1 MFVNVRALDILK
13 YKSTSEIIGLNQHK
27 LLKLE
32 QPNLQTDR
40 EIAIFSGKEVPLLE
54 FEFIDANGNSV
65 FVESIPIKIDFKGE
79 ECILESFVEITDR
92 KKIEA
97 VKEEVREQKVDN
109 DSLRIQLEQ
118 NRIIQRRLQN
128 SQSYSEGIIESSLDM
143 IFTTDTEG
151 RINKINPAVKH
162 EFQYEKTDV
171 IQQPFGLLL
180 SEQRLE
186 KEIIE
191 KCTST
196 RLLAKMV

>member
-1 MFVNVRALDILK
+1 VFANVRALDILK

-65 FVESIPIKIDFKGE
+65 FVESITTKIDFEGE

-97 VKEEVREQKVDN
+97 VKEEVR
-109 DSLRIQLEQ
+109 EQ

-162 EFQYEKTDV
+162 EFQYKKTDV

-191 KCTST
+191 KCIST